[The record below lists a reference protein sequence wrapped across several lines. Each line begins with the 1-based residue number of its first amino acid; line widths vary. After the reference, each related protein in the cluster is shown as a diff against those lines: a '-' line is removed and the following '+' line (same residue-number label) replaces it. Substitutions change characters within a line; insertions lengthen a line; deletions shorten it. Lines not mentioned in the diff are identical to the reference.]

1 MNRKINYKAWEIND
15 RDYPSNGSLADK
27 IRFLSVYGALAP
39 STHNTQPWLFECVG
53 DSLIIKP
60 DLSKKLKIGDPNN
73 WGLYIS
79 IGACTENIVQAAKA
93 YRLNVDV
100 NISEGLVNLQF
111 SNKSISGTD
120 INKLR
125 AIINRHSAKLLHIK
139 RPLSDV
145 DRKDLQS
152 LTAKSWKIHIVT
164 EDEKRAQIIN
174 NHIESARM
182 IAENSEF
189 AKELSLWLRSNH
201 TGAEDGMPGFTL
213 GNSNLKT
220 LTGKVLIRKKPQL
233 LIKAVG
239 HDRKLLESS
248 TGYIIFTLHDKITPT
263 ALVEGGRLIEKTW
276 LELVERGFSAHPMF
290 AAIQDNNGR
299 NRLAKI
305 LATDGTPL
313 FFMRFGVQR
322 QQFKTPRR
330 L

>member
-1 MNRKINYKAWEIND
+1 MSKKVNYKAWEINA
-15 RDYPSNGSLADK
+15 RDYPSSGSLEDK

-39 STHNTQPWLFECVG
+39 STHNTQPWLFEYAK

-60 DLSKKLKIGDPNN
+60 DLSKQLKIGDPNN

-79 IGACTENIVQAAKA
+79 IGACTENIMQAAQA
-93 YRLNVDV
+93 HGLSTDV
-100 NISEGLVNLQF
+100 NITEGLINLKF
-111 SNKSISGTD
+111 SDKPISGTD
-120 INKLR
+120 INKLK
-125 AIINRHSAKLLHIK
+125 AIINRHSAKLLHTN
-139 RPLSDV
+139 RPLSNA
-145 DRKDLQS
+145 DRKELRGH
-152 LTAKSWKIHIVT
+152 TTKSWKIHIVI
-164 EDEKRAQIIN
+164 EGEKRAQIIN

-182 IAENSEF
+182 IAGDPQF

-201 TGAEDGMPGFTL
+201 TGAVDGMPGFTS
-213 GNSNLKT
+213 GNSSLKT
-220 LTGKVLIRKKPQL
+220 LIGKILIRKKPQL
-233 LIKAVG
+233 LIKTVG

-248 TGYIIFTLHDKITPT
+248 AGYIIFTLHDKITPT
-263 ALVEGGRLIEKTW
+263 SLIEGGRLIEKIW
-276 LELVERGFSAHPMF
+276 LDLIRRGYSAHPMF

-305 LATDGTPL
+305 LETDGTPL